1 MTKPTGYESST
12 THHASS
18 VVHRPWSIVRRL
30 WSVVYRL
37 SSQLTQADGGAHR
50 LVAIPRPAVH
60 ALGLTLLGAFPLA
73 AIPLGA
79 ALLLLALF
87 ALGDKVHFFAK
98 SFRDPLGDDAFV
110 KASNQLLDGL
120 TFTSLDMHSIGL
132 STHKSRQKP
141 RSPPSTIRFAWG
153 AW

>member
-1 MTKPTGYESST
+1 
-12 THHASS
+12 
-18 VVHRPWSIVRRL
+18 
-30 WSVVYRL
+30 
-37 SSQLTQADGGAHR
+37 

-60 ALGLTLLGAFPLA
+60 ALRLTLLGAFPLA

-132 STHKSRQKP
+132 STHGEPTKAALTSFNHQ
-141 RSPPSTIRFAWG
+141 IRLGRVVMPLYRMRLSHANSIHHG
-153 AW
+153 DTEARRP